1 MARQLNIEEI
11 GRDYYGGHNDK
22 KRRAINVHSER
33 EYSCNGRKFILKRN
47 LSMQHPDFELLES
60 TGQGIL
66 PVIEVNGA
74 RFFGDGLS
82 WKKAVPIAFQTITGY
97 LQSAVH

>member
-1 MARQLNIEEI
+1 MARQLSIEEI

-33 EYSCNGRKFILKRN
+33 EYLCNGRKFILDRN
-47 LSMQHPDFELLES
+47 LSLYPPSFELLES
-60 TGQGIL
+60 TGRGIL

-74 RFFGDGLS
+74 RFFGTGQS
-82 WKKAVPIAFQTITGY
+82 WKKAVPIAFQAITDY
-97 LQSAVH
+97 LQSATH